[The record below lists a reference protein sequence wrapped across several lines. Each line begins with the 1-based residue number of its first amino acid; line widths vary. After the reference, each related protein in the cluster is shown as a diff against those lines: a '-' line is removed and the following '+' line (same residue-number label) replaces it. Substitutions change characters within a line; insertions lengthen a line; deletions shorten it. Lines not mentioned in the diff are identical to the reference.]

1 MSFTPADLS
10 TPHPTSHLADAPS
23 AAAPPTSDGYA
34 AAVRALQAQEN
45 KSLLRFVTIGSVD
58 DGKSTLIGRLL
69 YDTNSVYQDQL
80 AAIQKASAGGVLD
93 LSLLTDG
100 LEAERQQGI
109 TIDVAYRYFSTPTR
123 KFIIADTPGHIQY
136 TRNMATGASTADLA
150 IILIDAR
157 YGVLAQ
163 SRRHAKIA
171 SLLGI
176 KHLVVAV
183 NKMDLVAF
191 SQQTFEAIRDA
202 FTPFAQPLFDRVAFF
217 PLCASLG
224 DNVVSPSP
232 NTPWWT
238 GGDLLAH
245 LEAAP
250 TPQPLAT
257 DRFIMPVQTV
267 LRPDLHFRGFAG
279 TVASGRVRPGDEVEV
294 LPSGK
299 RTRVKS
305 IVALAADPHLQEAFA
320 PMAITLTLTD
330 EIDITR
336 GDVLAHPGHSL
347 HISKLIAAT
356 IVWMDDAPSSADKT
370 YLFKH
375 TNSVVK
381 GQLVQLHHRLDLE
394 RLTEDPD
401 PPHLGL
407 NDIGRATIRL
417 DRPLIM
423 TPYRENRSLGA
434 FIIIDRLTNATV
446 AAGIIEAD
454 AADASLTPRHL
465 ADTLT
470 TSSRAQRFRQ
480 HPTLLLLQG
489 PDASEVARSLERALT
504 ERDHLPFVLDA
515 DALPPTGTLADTLPP
530 TAALLCDRVGLLT
543 LCPIALPPSLT
554 PQTLQASLPRSRVI
568 TAHLAAAPSHTDSPS
583 DWYLSACH
591 PDAACAQILDRMRQH
606 HLLR

>member
-1 MSFTPADLS
+1 MSDFHEKDLIAADIE
-10 TPHPTSHLADAPS
+10 
-23 AAAPPTSDGYA
+23 GYLEKY
-34 AAVRALQAQEN
+34 RGKELC
-45 KSLLRFVTIGSVD
+45 RFVAIGSVD

-69 YDTNSVYQDQL
+69 YDTGMVFEDQL
-80 AAIQKASAGGVLD
+80 ARSRRASA
-93 LSLLTDG
+93 SRT
-100 LEAERQQGI
+100 A
-109 TIDVAYRYFSTPTR
+109 ASTSRCSPTGSPPSASRASPSTWPTATSPPRSASSSSPTR
-123 KFIIADTPGHIQY
+123 RGTCS
-136 TRNMATGASTADLA
+136 TRAT
-150 IILIDAR
+150 
-157 YGVLAQ
+157 
-163 SRRHAKIA
+163 
-171 SLLGI
+171 
-176 KHLVVAV
+176 
-183 NKMDLVAF
+183 
-191 SQQTFEAIRDA
+191 
-202 FTPFAQPLFDRVAFF
+202 
-217 PLCASLG
+217 
-224 DNVVSPSP
+224 
-232 NTPWWT
+232 W
-238 GGDLLAH
+238 
-245 LEAAP
+245 
-250 TPQPLAT
+250 
-257 DRFIMPVQTV
+257 
-267 LRPDLHFRGFAG
+267 
-279 TVASGRVRPGDEVEV
+279 
-294 LPSGK
+294 GK